1 MKDVRVDRDF
11 VYKPKRNLH
20 ISYKGGITYCRVP
33 EMAARAIVAAGAGQ
47 VVERDEVSE

>member
-20 ISYKGGITYCRVP
+20 IAYKAGITYCRTP
-33 EMAARAIVAAGAGQ
+33 ELNARAIVAAGAGQ
-47 VVERDEVSE
+47 IVERGEVSE